1 MLPDMLENA
10 LDVAVVCEVD
20 PVVDGVVNV
29 IVMSTVV

>member
-1 MLPDMLENA
+1 MLPDMLKNS

-20 PVVDGVVNV
+20 PVVEVFRL